1 MEYSFSP
8 WFWNIY
14 YYYHDLN
21 NPHFQILTLYLRIET
36 HKLQIFPIFTSSED
50 SNLRNLQKLFP
61 HAAVFFFPTCRGF
74 FPHAEVFFRH
84 AEVFIPHA
92 EVFPTQV
99 FIPHAE
105 VFFPPSEVFFPH
117 AEVFFPTCR
126 GFYPTSRGFFPAELG
141 FGENTQMTIQGK
153 VCICQKVCKVQ
164 VNVQFFFFFSK

>member
-8 WFWNIY
+8 WFWHIY

-74 FPHAEVFFRH
+74 FPTCRG
-84 AEVFIPHA
+84 
-92 EVFPTQV
+92 
-99 FIPHAE
+99 
-105 VFFPPSEVFFPH
+105 
-117 AEVFFPTCR
+117 FFPTCR
-126 GFYPTSRGFFPAELG
+126 GFYPTCRGFSNMQRFLSHMQRFFPTFRGFFPDMQRFLSHM
-141 FGENTQMTIQGK
+141 QR
-153 VCICQKVCKVQ
+153 
-164 VNVQFFFFFSK
+164 FFPHSEVFFPLN

>member
-74 FPHAEVFFRH
+74 FPTCRGFFPTCRGFYPTCRGFSHMQRFFSHLQRFFSRH

-92 EVFPTQV
+92 EVFPT
-99 FIPHAE
+99 
-105 VFFPPSEVFFPH
+105 
-117 AEVFFPTCR
+117 
-126 GFYPTSRGFFPAELG
+126 SRGFFSRWIRFRGKYVDDNLG
-141 FGENTQMTIQGK
+141 KSLYM
-153 VCICQKVCKVQ
+153 
-164 VNVQFFFFFSK
+164 SKSLQSAS